1 MKNDV
6 FICCDVQDEK
16 IAGDICNFLEKNN
29 KKCWIKKRD
38 LGDDDTVYTITEAIK
53 SSKSFVLVY
62 SENVSKSN
70 VATTELDIA
79 FASGIPIIA
88 FCIDDSKIGEKQ
100 QFYLKEKPIIRAYP
114 DVEDHFAQLDED
126 VSRLFEV
133 EHVPS
138 SSQNDAYICCCDE
151 DELTGEAICH
161 VLEENGIKCWLK
173 KRDLKSNEG
182 VEKITQIISESKSFV
197 LVYSKDSVDSG
208 YVKSE
213 TSFASS
219 YDVPI
224 LSFKVDDVEKS
235 DNLNDVHW
243 LDAYPDSEN
252 SFKDLIVDVGNMVG
266 KTIENPKITEK
277 LNLEKTDKK
286 EPEIKYSKDVKNN
299 VSPKGFSKSYGFGK
313 RFKIVIAIIVIVA
326 VVVLA
331 GIYVMSN
338 PSILGNTEIKK
349 TGDGQ
354 VTIKEKEKAG
364 TVSKLRASVFN
375 SGLGE
380 KHCKIKVKLY
390 ETPENL
396 DDYNVSAQI
405 FDKSGNQI
413 GEASELMKNIEKSSD
428 DKFTVADFTANVE
441 IESFYVTILDDKGA
455 TVYRTKVSN
464 S

>member
-6 FICCDVQDEK
+6 FICCDAQDEK

-38 LGDDDTVYTITEAIK
+38 LGDDDTVHTITEAIK

-114 DVEDHFAQLDED
+114 DV
-126 VSRLFEV
+126 
-133 EHVPS
+133 
-138 SSQNDAYICCCDE
+138 QNDTYICCCDE

-182 VEKITQIISESKSFV
+182 VEKITQIISETKSFV

-252 SFKDLIVDVGNMVG
+252 SFKDLIVNVGNMVG
-266 KTIENPKITEK
+266 KSIKNPKITEK